1 MALVNSSR
9 FYSKTDSLYKTNK
22 PSSPAT
28 QVIFERWSEL
38 QMMNTT
44 TTATIETE
52 TFFPVNSFNDCPVN
66 SFNEWD
72 PLEEVIVGIVDG
84 ASFPSWHIAMEAV
97 LPSDQVENFRQNA
110 GKPFPAELIAAADKE
125 LEEFVHILEGEGVK
139 VRRPDPLDQSQ
150 SYNGLGWTSTGLYT
164 AMPRDVLLVIG
175 NEIIECPLAWRSRYF
190 ETCGY
195 RPLLKEYFRDG
206 AKWSMAPK
214 PELRDEQYDY
224 DWTEA
229 GPDEPARLVITEFE
243 PTFDAADFI
252 RCGRDI
258 FAQKSNVTNDF
269 GIEWL
274 RRHIGDE
281 YRIHVFEF
289 KDSHPMHIDATLV
302 PMAPGKLLIN
312 PERVLE
318 VPDVFRGWDV
328 FHAPQPIIP
337 DSHTLYMTSK
347 WINMNILMLDEK
359 RVVVERQD
367 EPMISALKDW
377 GFIPIPCNFRY
388 FNTFGGSFHCATLDV
403 RRRGRLE
410 SYLLD

>member
-1 MALVNSSR
+1 M
-9 FYSKTDSLYKTNK
+9 
-22 PSSPAT
+22 
-28 QVIFERWSEL
+28 I
-38 QMMNTT
+38 NTT
-44 TTATIETE
+44 TTTVKTE
-52 TFFPVNSFNDCPVN
+52 TFCQILDTTVSSPVS
-66 SFNEWD
+66 SYNEWD

-97 LPSDQVENFRQNA
+97 LPSDQIETFRRNA
-110 GKPFPAELIAAADKE
+110 GKPFPAEQIAAAKKE
-125 LEEFVHILEGEGVK
+125 LDEFVHILEGEGVK
-139 VRRPDPLDQSQ
+139 VRRPEPLDQLQ
-150 SYNGLGWTSTGLYT
+150 SYSGLGWTSTGLYT

-175 NEIIECPLAWRSRYF
+175 DDIIECPLAWRSRYF

-195 RPLLKEYFRDG
+195 RPLLKEYFREG

-224 DWTEA
+224 DWTEPQ
-229 GPDEPARLVITEFE
+229 PDEPVRLVITEFE

-274 RRHIGDE
+274 RRHLGDT

-289 KDSHPMHIDATLV
+289 NDTHPMHIDATLV
-302 PMAPGKLLIN
+302 PLAPGKLLIN
-312 PERVLE
+312 PERVLK
-318 VPDVFRGWDV
+318 VPSVFRGWDV
-328 FHAPQPIIP
+328 FHAPKPIIP
-337 DSHTLYMTSK
+337 DDHTLYMTSK

-359 RVVVERQD
+359 RVMVERQD
-367 EPMISALKDW
+367 EPMISAFKKW
-377 GFIPIPCNFRY
+377 GFKPIPCNFRN
-388 FNTFGGSFHCATLDV
+388 FNSFGGSFHCATVDV

-410 SYLLD
+410 S